1 MSMVVASYAPA
12 SRSPVTRASSGAR
25 RVSHTQSWRPPP
37 PPFFPASAAV
47 KCRRPTLPVAR
58 SVGPP
63 EKHRPVLN
71 IPPTERWEIKDD
83 EGNVQLWLQVPG
95 LTEDD
100 LEITTT
106 DELLEIKRKAG
117 RGYPRRLDDV
127 QGVGSFHLRLLLTK
141 EFVSSQVTAEL
152 KAGMLEVTIPKNT
165 NLRRTVVRIGQ
176 QSQSPAAVR
185 TAQPKVVDPPPANS
199 PPKNNNLV
207 RNTSVQ
213 SRIDPPARESPKNDL
228 GVGISVQPNDS
239 PAREPPKNNLAG
251 GRNVPT
257 KDDPPAR
264 ELPKNNLAG
273 GRNVP
278 PKDDPPARELPKN
291 NLAGGR
297 NVPPKDDPPAR
308 EPPKNNLAGGRNVA
322 PKDDPPANE
331 APRNNLAGGTG
342 VPTKDPPRNANEP
355 PKNPPGTR
363 EANLGG
369 AN

>member
-63 EKHRPVLN
+63 EKHRPVFN

-106 DELLEIKRKAG
+106 DEMLEIKRKAG
-117 RGYPRRLDDV
+117 GGDPRRLDDV
-127 QGVGSFHLRLLLTK
+127 HGVGSFRLRLLLTK

-239 PAREPPKNNLAG
+239 PAREPS
-251 GRNVPT
+251 
-257 KDDPPAR
+257 
-264 ELPKNNLAG
+264 
-273 GRNVP
+273 
-278 PKDDPPARELPKN
+278 
-291 NLAGGR
+291 
-297 NVPPKDDPPAR
+297 
-308 EPPKNNLAGGRNVA
+308 KNNLAGGRNVA

-342 VPTKDPPRNANEP
+342 VPTKDPPRGNNGPLKDPPRNANEP

-363 EANLGG
+363 EANQG
-369 AN
+369 

>member
-63 EKHRPVLN
+63 EKHRPVFN

-117 RGYPRRLDDV
+117 GGDPRRLDDV
-127 QGVGSFHLRLLLTK
+127 HGVGSFRLRLLLTK
-141 EFVSSQVTAEL
+141 EFDSSQVTAEL

-165 NLRRTVVRIGQ
+165 KLHRTVVRIGQ

-239 PAREPPKNNLAG
+239 PAREPS
-251 GRNVPT
+251 
-257 KDDPPAR
+257 
-264 ELPKNNLAG
+264 
-273 GRNVP
+273 
-278 PKDDPPARELPKN
+278 
-291 NLAGGR
+291 
-297 NVPPKDDPPAR
+297 
-308 EPPKNNLAGGRNVA
+308 KNNLAGGRNVA

-331 APRNNLAGGTG
+331 APRNNLAGRTG
-342 VPTKDPPRNANEP
+342 VPTKDPPRGNNGPLKDPLKDPPRNANEP

-363 EANLGG
+363 EANLG
-369 AN
+369 

>member
-1 MSMVVASYAPA
+1 
-12 SRSPVTRASSGAR
+12 
-25 RVSHTQSWRPPP
+25 
-37 PPFFPASAAV
+37 
-47 KCRRPTLPVAR
+47 
-58 SVGPP
+58 
-63 EKHRPVLN
+63 
-71 IPPTERWEIKDD
+71 
-83 EGNVQLWLQVPG
+83 VPG

-117 RGYPRRLDDV
+117 RGDPRRLDDV

-278 PKDDPPARELPKN
+278 PKDDPPARE
-291 NLAGGR
+291 
-297 NVPPKDDPPAR
+297 
-308 EPPKNNLAGGRNVA
+308 PPKNNLAGGRNVA

-363 EANLGG
+363 EANLG
-369 AN
+369 